1 MSAPASDSAST
12 IEEGQI
18 TPVHRTQGITA
29 VSSTDKAIIS
39 TEPADIPI
47 QQTATVPE
55 APPSISTAIPNVVV
69 FGCAR
74 GTSDNH
80 VLFEFDVTSEQ
91 HALVSQ
97 WLQRYKTRDDVTL
110 SRCLSFGCYSFDECV
125 KRTEEPGMSLE
136 ALTIDVPT
144 SWPRDGRLWAQLQN
158 AAGEHNVM
166 LSPPFMPKSQSFV
179 DLSRSVAVGKNTL
192 RVYQLRDHSDCVFAV
207 RLHRPIDAQVA
218 EVRERRDHEDNWN
231 KFLKGLAVF
240 NVPPLPTLDDIK
252 AALS

>member
-1 MSAPASDSAST
+1 M
-12 IEEGQI
+12 
-18 TPVHRTQGITA
+18 
-29 VSSTDKAIIS
+29 SSTDKAIIG

-80 VLFEFDVTSEQ
+80 VLFEFDVSPEQ
-91 HALVSQ
+91 HALVSK
-97 WLQRYKTRDDVTL
+97 WITRYETRDDVTS

-125 KRTEEPGMSLE
+125 KRTEEPGVSLE
-136 ALTIDVPT
+136 TLTIDVPT